1 MLLNKFMELTLIYT
15 IVGFA
20 LAGWS
25 VIGNDSI
32 QTLGTFIASKQKWF
46 KWYTL
51 ASTASLAMIVTIAY
65 GWWAHDGDI
74 SYGRLTRIPYQE
86 IQWYHAVAPGILL
99 LLTRIGIPVS
109 TTFLVLS
116 AFASTVVLEKMLMK
130 SIVGYGIAAGA
141 AYICW
146 IVISKF
152 INEKFDEVTGEGKIA
167 FWRNSVWVSSGYLWA
182 VWLSHDVANIAV
194 YLPRQLDISLLIIVL
209 SYFTILLFYIF
220 YIQGGPIQKVVLDKT
235 GTRYARSATIIN
247 TIYAAV
253 LYYFKELNDLPMS
266 TTWVFV
272 GLLCG
277 RELAI
282 STMNKEYKFKYVF
295 PLIGK
300 DFVKMIFGLSV
311 SVGIVLAI
319 HYIIIPNKLGI

>member
-1 MLLNKFMELTLIYT
+1 MTLIYT
-15 IVGFA
+15 VIGFA
-20 LAGWS
+20 LAGYS
-25 VIGNDSI
+25 VIANDSI
-32 QTLGTFIASKQKWF
+32 QTLGTFIASKKKWF
-46 KWYTL
+46 KWYVL
-51 ASTASLAMIVTIAY
+51 AGSASAVMILALGWGWYAY
-65 GWWAHDGDI
+65 DGDI
-74 SYGRLTRIPYQE
+74 SYGRLNRIPYQE
-86 IQWYHAVAPGILL
+86 IQWYHAVAPAILL

-116 AFASTVVLEKMLMK
+116 AFASTVVLEKMLLK
-130 SIVGYGIAAGA
+130 SVVGYGLAAMV
-141 AYICW
+141 AYIAW
-146 IVISKF
+146 IAVSKF
-152 INEKFDEVTGEGKIA
+152 INEKFDEVDDKWRG
-167 FWRNSVWVSSGYLWA
+167 FWRNAVWVSSGWLWW

-194 YLPRQLDISLLIIVL
+194 YLPRQLDLSLLLIVMA
-209 SYFTILLFYIF
+209 YFTSLLFYIF
-220 YIQGGPIQKVVLDKT
+220 YIQGGPIQKVVLEKT

-247 TIYAAV
+247 VIYAAV
-253 LYYFKELNDLPMS
+253 LFYFKELNDLPMS

-300 DFVKMIFGLSV
+300 DFLKMIFGLSV

-319 HYIIIPNKLGI
+319 HYIIIPNNWF

>member
-1 MLLNKFMELTLIYT
+1 MELTLLYT
-15 IVGFA
+15 IVGFG

-25 VIGNDSI
+25 VIANDSI
-32 QTLGTFIASKQKWF
+32 QTLGTFIASKSKWF

-51 ASTASLAMIVTIAY
+51 AGFASLMMIIVITY
-65 GWWAHDGDI
+65 GWWAYDGDI
-74 SYGRLTRIPYQE
+74 SFGRLTRIPYQE

-116 AFASTVVLEKMLMK
+116 AFASTVVLEKMLLK
-130 SIVGYGIAAGA
+130 SVVGYGLAAVA

-146 IVISKF
+146 IAISKF
-152 INEKFDEVTGEGKIA
+152 INEKFDEITTQWKIS
-167 FWRNSVWVSSGYLWA
+167 FWRNAVWVSSAYLWA
-182 VWLSHDVANIAV
+182 AWLSHDVANIAV
-194 YLPRQLDISLLIIVL
+194 YLPRQLDLTLLLIVVT
-209 SYFTILLFYIF
+209 YFTILLFYIF
-220 YIQGGPIQKVVLDKT
+220 YIQGGAIQKVVLDKT

-300 DFVKMIFGLSV
+300 DFIKMVFGLSI

-319 HYIIIPNKLGI
+319 HYVIIPSGFGL

>member
-1 MLLNKFMELTLIYT
+1 MELTLIYT
-15 IVGFA
+15 IVGFG

-51 ASTASLAMIVTIAY
+51 ASAASFVMILALAW
-65 GWWAHDGDI
+65 GWYNYNGDI

-99 LLTRIGIPVS
+99 LLTRVGIPVS

-116 AFASTVVLEKMLMK
+116 AFASTVVLEKMLVK
-130 SIVGYGIAAGA
+130 SIVGYGLAAMV
-141 AYICW
+141 AYIAW
-146 IVISKF
+146 VIISKL
-152 INEKFDEVTGEGKIA
+152 INEKLDEVNEKWIG
-167 FWRNSVWVSSGYLWA
+167 FWRNSVWITSGWLWW

-194 YLPRQLDISLLIIVL
+194 YLPRQLSPTLLITVMT
-209 SYFTILLFYIF
+209 YFTVLLFYIF
-220 YIQGGPIQKVVLDKT
+220 YIHGGPIQKVVLDKT

-247 TIYAAV
+247 VIYAAV
-253 LYYFKELNDLPMS
+253 LFYFKELNDLPMS

-282 STMNKEYKFKYVF
+282 ASMNKDYKFKYVF

-319 HYIIIPNKLGI
+319 HYIIIPNNWF

>member
-1 MLLNKFMELTLIYT
+1 MELTLIYT
-15 IVGFA
+15 IIGFG

-25 VIGNDSI
+25 VIANDSI

-51 ASTASLAMIVTIAY
+51 AASASFVMILAITW
-65 GWWAHDGDI
+65 GWYSYDGDI

-116 AFASTVVLEKMLMK
+116 AFASTMILEKMLIK
-130 SIVGYGIAAGA
+130 SIVGYGIAAIV
-141 AYICW
+141 AYVCW

-152 INEKFDEVTGEGKIA
+152 INEKLDEVTGEKWIA
-167 FWRNSVWVSSGYLWA
+167 FWRNSVWITSGWLWWT
-182 VWLSHDVANIAV
+182 WLSHDVANIAV
-194 YLPRQLDISLLIIVL
+194 YLPRQLDVSLLLIVL
-209 SYFTILLFYIF
+209 VYFTILLFYIF
-220 YIQGGPIQKVVLDKT
+220 YIHGGPIQKVVLDKT

-247 TIYAAV
+247 IIYASI
-253 LYYFKELNDLPMS
+253 LFYFKELNDLPMS

-282 STMNKEYKFKYVF
+282 STMNKDYKFKYVF

-300 DFVKMIFGLSV
+300 DFIKMIFGLSV
-311 SVGIVLAI
+311 SVGIVLGI
-319 HYIIIPNKLGI
+319 HYIIIPNQIGL

>member
-1 MLLNKFMELTLIYT
+1 MDLTLFYT
-15 IVGFA
+15 IVGFG

-25 VIGNDSI
+25 VIANDSV
-32 QTLGTFIASKQKWF
+32 QTLGTFIASKSKWF

-51 ASTASLAMIVTIAY
+51 AASASFMMAVVLIY
-65 GWWAHDGDI
+65 GWWAYDGDI
-74 SYGRLTRIPYQE
+74 SFGRLTRIPYQE

-99 LLTRIGIPVS
+99 LLTRVGIPVS

-130 SIVGYGIAAGA
+130 SVVGYGLAAVA

-152 INEKFDEVTGEGKIA
+152 INEKFDEVTTGWKIA
-167 FWRNSVWVSSGYLWA
+167 FWRNAVWVSSAYLWA
-182 VWLSHDVANIAV
+182 AWLSHDVANIAV
-194 YLPRQLDISLLIIVL
+194 YLPRQLDITLLLIVV

-220 YIQGGPIQKVVLDKT
+220 YIQGGAIQKVVLDKT

-311 SVGIVLAI
+311 SVGIVLSI
-319 HYIIIPNKLGI
+319 HYIIIPTGFGLG

>member
-1 MLLNKFMELTLIYT
+1 MEMTLIYT
-15 IVGFA
+15 VIGFA
-20 LAGWS
+20 LAGYS
-25 VIGNDSI
+25 VIANDSI
-32 QTLGTFIASKQKWF
+32 QTLGTFIASKKKWF
-46 KWYTL
+46 KWYVL
-51 ASTASLAMIVTIAY
+51 AGSASSVMILALAWGWYAY
-65 GWWAHDGDI
+65 DGDI

-86 IQWYHAVAPGILL
+86 IQWYHAVAPAILL
-99 LLTRIGIPVS
+99 LLTRVGIPVS

-116 AFASTVVLEKMLMK
+116 AFASTVVLEKNVVKKCSWLWFSSNGRLYCLDCCIK
-130 SIVGYGIAAGA
+130 I
-141 AYICW
+141 
-146 IVISKF
+146 
-152 INEKFDEVTGEGKIA
+152 INEKLDEVDEKYIG
-167 FWRNSVWVSSGYLWA
+167 FWRNSVWVTSGWLWW

-194 YLPRQLDISLLIIVL
+194 YLPRQLDITILLTVMA
-209 SYFTILLFYIF
+209 YFTALLFYIF
-220 YIQGGPIQKVVLDKT
+220 YIQGGRIQTVVLEKT

-247 TIYAAV
+247 VIYAGV

-282 STMNKEYKFKYVF
+282 STMNKDYKFKYVF

-300 DFVKMIFGLSV
+300 DFLKMIFGLSV

-319 HYIIIPNKLGI
+319 HYIIIPNSWF

>member
-1 MLLNKFMELTLIYT
+1 MELTLIYT
-15 IVGFA
+15 ITGFA

-25 VIGNDSI
+25 VIGNDSV

-51 ASTASLAMIVTIAY
+51 ASAASFAMIVTITY

-141 AYICW
+141 AYIIW

-152 INEKFDEVTGEGKIA
+152 INEKFDEVTGGRSIA
-167 FWRNSVWVSSGYLWA
+167 FWRNSVWVSSAYLWA
-182 VWLSHDVANIAV
+182 AWLSHDVANIAV
-194 YLPRQLDISLLIIVL
+194 YLPRQVDVWLLAVVL
-209 SYFTILLFYIF
+209 AYFTILLFYIF

-319 HYIIIPNKLGI
+319 HYIIIPGGYGL

>member
-1 MLLNKFMELTLIYT
+1 MDLTLVYT
-15 IVGFA
+15 IVGFG

-25 VIGNDSI
+25 VIANDSI
-32 QTLGTFIASKQKWF
+32 QTLGTFIASKSKWF

-51 ASTASLAMIVTIAY
+51 AGSASLMMIIVITY
-65 GWWAHDGDI
+65 GWWVYNGDI
-74 SYGRLTRIPYQE
+74 SFGRLTRIPYQE

-99 LLTRIGIPVS
+99 LLTRVGIPVS

-116 AFASTVVLEKMLMK
+116 AFASTVVLEKMLLK
-130 SIVGYGIAAGA
+130 SVVGYGLAAVT

-152 INEKFDEVTGEGKIA
+152 INEKFDEITTGWKIS
-167 FWRNSVWVSSGYLWA
+167 FWRNAVWVSSAYLWA
-182 VWLSHDVANIAV
+182 AWLSHDVANIAV
-194 YLPRQLDISLLIIVL
+194 YLPRQLNVTLLLIVCT
-209 SYFTILLFYIF
+209 YFTILLFYIF
-220 YIQGGPIQKVVLDKT
+220 YIQGGAIQKVVLDKT

-300 DFVKMIFGLSV
+300 DFIKMIFGLSI

-319 HYIIIPNKLGI
+319 HYIIIPGGYGL

>member
-1 MLLNKFMELTLIYT
+1 MDLTLFYT
-15 IVGFA
+15 IVGFG

-25 VIGNDSI
+25 VIANDSV
-32 QTLGTFIASKQKWF
+32 QTLGTFIASKSKWF

-51 ASTASLAMIVTIAY
+51 AGAASLAMICTISY
-65 GWWAHDGDI
+65 GWWAYDGDI

-116 AFASTVVLEKMLMK
+116 AFASTVVLEKMLVK
-130 SIVGYGIAAGA
+130 SVVGYGLAAVV
-141 AYICW
+141 AYICS
-146 IVISKF
+146 IGISKF
-152 INEKFDEVTGEGKIA
+152 INEKFDEITTPWKIS
-167 FWRNSVWVSSGYLWA
+167 FWRNAVWVSSAYLWA
-182 VWLSHDVANIAV
+182 AWLMHDVANIAV
-194 YLPRQLDISLLIIVL
+194 YLPRQLDISLLITVIVF
-209 SYFTILLFYIF
+209 FTVLLFYIF

-247 TIYAAV
+247 TIYAGV
-253 LYYFKELNDLPMS
+253 LYYFKVLNDLPMS

-282 STMNKEYKFKYVF
+282 ATMNKDYKFAYVF

-300 DFVKMIFGLSV
+300 DFLKMIFGLSV

-319 HYIIIPNKLGI
+319 HYIIIPNRIGL

>member
-1 MLLNKFMELTLIYT
+1 MEMTLVYT
-15 IVGFA
+15 VIGFA
-20 LAGWS
+20 LAGYS
-25 VIGNDSI
+25 VIANDSI
-32 QTLGTFIASKQKWF
+32 QTLGTFIASKKKWF
-46 KWYTL
+46 KWYVL
-51 ASTASLAMIVTIAY
+51 AGSASSVMILALAW
-65 GWWAHDGDI
+65 GWYSYDGDI

-86 IQWYHAVAPGILL
+86 IQWYHAVAPAILL

-116 AFASTVVLEKMLMK
+116 AFASTVVLEKMLLK
-130 SIVGYGIAAGA
+130 SVVGYGLAAMV
-141 AYICW
+141 AYIAW
-146 IVISKF
+146 IVVSKF
-152 INEKFDEVTGEGKIA
+152 INEKLDEVDEKYIG
-167 FWRNSVWVSSGYLWA
+167 FWRNSVWVTSGWLWW

-194 YLPRQLDISLLIIVL
+194 YLPRQLDITILLTVMA
-209 SYFTILLFYIF
+209 YFTVLLFYIF
-220 YIQGGPIQKVVLDKT
+220 YIQGGRIQTVVLEKT

-247 TIYAAV
+247 VIYAGV

-282 STMNKEYKFKYVF
+282 STMNKDYKFKYVF

-300 DFVKMIFGLSV
+300 DFLKMIFGLSV

-319 HYIIIPNKLGI
+319 HYIIIPNNWF

>member
-1 MLLNKFMELTLIYT
+1 MELTLIYT
-15 IVGFA
+15 IIGFG

-32 QTLGTFIASKQKWF
+32 QTLGTFIASKEKWF

-51 ASTASLAMIVTIAY
+51 AGAASGAMALTIAY
-65 GWWAHDGDI
+65 GWWKYGGDI

-130 SIVGYGIAAGA
+130 SVVGYGLAALA

-152 INEKFDEVTGEGKIA
+152 IN
-167 FWRNSVWVSSGYLWA
+167 
-182 VWLSHDVANIAV
+182 
-194 YLPRQLDISLLIIVL
+194 
-209 SYFTILLFYIF
+209 
-220 YIQGGPIQKVVLDKT
+220 
-235 GTRYARSATIIN
+235 
-247 TIYAAV
+247 
-253 LYYFKELNDLPMS
+253 
-266 TTWVFV
+266 
-272 GLLCG
+272 
-277 RELAI
+277 
-282 STMNKEYKFKYVF
+282 
-295 PLIGK
+295 
-300 DFVKMIFGLSV
+300 
-311 SVGIVLAI
+311 
-319 HYIIIPNKLGI
+319 

>member
-1 MLLNKFMELTLIYT
+1 MELTLIYT
-15 IVGFA
+15 IIGFG
-20 LAGWS
+20 LAGLS
-25 VIGNDSI
+25 VIANDSI

-51 ASTASLAMIVTIAY
+51 AASASFVMILAITW
-65 GWWAHDGDI
+65 GWYSYDGDI

-116 AFASTVVLEKMLMK
+116 AFASTMILEKMLIK
-130 SIVGYGIAAGA
+130 SIVGYGIAAIV
-141 AYICW
+141 AYVCW

-152 INEKFDEVTGEGKIA
+152 INEKLDEVTGEKWIA
-167 FWRNSVWVSSGYLWA
+167 FWRNSVWITSGWLWWT
-182 VWLSHDVANIAV
+182 WLSHDVANIAV
-194 YLPRQLDISLLIIVL
+194 YLPRQLDVSLLLIVL
-209 SYFTILLFYIF
+209 VYFTILLFYIF
-220 YIQGGPIQKVVLDKT
+220 YIHGGPIQKVVLDKT

-247 TIYAAV
+247 IIYASV
-253 LYYFKELNDLPMS
+253 LFYFKELNDLPMS

-282 STMNKEYKFKYVF
+282 STMNKDYKFKYVF

-300 DFVKMIFGLSV
+300 DFIKMIFGLSV
-311 SVGIVLAI
+311 SVGIVLGI
-319 HYIIIPNKLGI
+319 HYIIIPNQIGL

>member
-1 MLLNKFMELTLIYT
+1 MELTLIYT
-15 IVGFA
+15 IIGFG

-25 VIGNDSI
+25 VIANDSV

-51 ASTASLAMIVTIAY
+51 AGAASLAMIVTISY
-65 GWWAHDGDI
+65 GWWANGGDI
-74 SYGRLTRIPYQE
+74 SYGRLTRLPYQE

-116 AFASTVVLEKMLMK
+116 AFASTVVLEKMLVK
-130 SIVGYGIAAGA
+130 SVVGYGLAAVV

-146 IVISKF
+146 IAISKF
-152 INEKFDEVTGEGKIA
+152 INEKFDEITTPWKIS
-167 FWRNSVWVSSGYLWA
+167 FWRNAVWVSSAYLWA
-182 VWLSHDVANIAV
+182 AWLMHDVANIAV
-194 YLPRQLDISLLIIVL
+194 YLPRQLDISLLITVIVF
-209 SYFTILLFYIF
+209 FTVLLFYIF

-247 TIYAAV
+247 TIYAGV
-253 LYYFKELNDLPMS
+253 LYYFKVLNDLPMS

-282 STMNKEYKFKYVF
+282 ATMNKDYKFKYVF

-300 DFVKMIFGLSV
+300 DFLKMIFGLSV

-319 HYIIIPNKLGI
+319 HYIIIPNQIGL

>member
-1 MLLNKFMELTLIYT
+1 MELTLIYT
-15 IVGFA
+15 IVGFG

-51 ASTASLAMIVTIAY
+51 ASSASFVMIIALTW
-65 GWWAHDGDI
+65 GWYTYDGDI

-99 LLTRIGIPVS
+99 LLTRVGIPVS

-130 SIVGYGIAAGA
+130 SVVGYGLAALV
-141 AYICW
+141 AYVAW
-146 IVISKF
+146 ILISKL
-152 INEKFDEVTGEGKIA
+152 INEKLDEVDEKWIG
-167 FWRNSVWVSSGYLWA
+167 FWRNSVWITSGWLWW

-194 YLPRQLDISLLIIVL
+194 YLPRQLSPTLLITVMA
-209 SYFTILLFYIF
+209 YFSILLFYIF
-220 YIQGGPIQKVVLDKT
+220 YINGGPIQKVVLDKT

-247 TIYAAV
+247 VIYATV
-253 LYYFKELNDLPMS
+253 LFYFKELNDLPMS

-282 STMNKEYKFKYVF
+282 STMNKDYKFKYVF

-300 DFVKMIFGLSV
+300 DFIKMIFGLSV

-319 HYIIIPNKLGI
+319 HYIIIPNNWF

>member
-1 MLLNKFMELTLIYT
+1 MELTSIYT
-15 IVGFA
+15 IIGFG

-25 VIGNDSI
+25 VIANDSV
-32 QTLGTFIASKQKWF
+32 QTLGTFIASKSKWF

-51 ASTASLAMIVTIAY
+51 AGAASLAMIVTISY
-65 GWWAHDGDI
+65 GWWAYDGDI

-86 IQWYHAVAPGILL
+86 IQWYHALAPGILL
-99 LLTRIGIPVS
+99 LLTRVGIPVS

-116 AFASTVVLEKMLMK
+116 VFASTVVLEKMLVK
-130 SIVGYGIAAGA
+130 SVVGYGLAAVF
-141 AYICW
+141 AYVCW

-152 INEKFDEVTGEGKIA
+152 INEKFDEITTGWKIT
-167 FWRNSVWVSSGYLWA
+167 FWRNAVWVSSAYLWA
-182 VWLSHDVANIAV
+182 AWLMHDVANIAV
-194 YLPRQLDISLLIIVL
+194 YLPRKLDISLLITVL
-209 SYFTILLFYIF
+209 VFFTILLFYIF
-220 YIQGGPIQKVVLDKT
+220 YIHGGPIQKVVLDKT

-247 TIYAAV
+247 TVYAIV

-282 STMNKEYKFKYVF
+282 ATMNKDYKFKYVF

-300 DFVKMIFGLSV
+300 DFIKMVFGLSV

-319 HYIIIPNKLGI
+319 HYIIIPNQIGL